1 MRRLCALWCLIAVAA
16 AGCGQEV
23 RYNPTPQIL
32 PQDVRRIALHPIL
45 NKTGQFGLEDK
56 LMLAVRDEFLR
67 DGRYPLV
74 PEPEADGVV
83 WTTISRYLNTP
94 IQYDSNLVPTAYKL
108 RILTDL
114 QFVDRKKPDQAL
126 WVEKNIDEVFTYSA
140 PTLAGGLTEEQAR
153 EQIWN
158 TLAKDIVKRVIDG
171 FGTVTGTSRRI
182 IQGDAPSTDPLSSPQ
197 TPLTPVNPHAY

>member
-1 MRRLCALWCLIAVAA
+1 MRRHWYLLVTAA
-16 AGCGQEV
+16 ALGCAGDDIH
-23 RYNPTPQIL
+23 YNPTPQLL
-32 PQDVRRIALHPIL
+32 PQNVRRIALHPII

-56 LMLAVRDEFLR
+56 LMLTVRDEFLR

-74 PEPEADGVV
+74 PETDADGVV
-83 WTTISRYLNTP
+83 WTTISRYINTP
-94 IQYDSNLVPTAYKL
+94 IQYDANLVPTAYKL
-108 RILTDL
+108 RVLTDL

-126 WVEKNIDEVFTYSA
+126 WVERNIDEVFTYSA

-153 EQIWN
+153 EQIWT

-171 FGTVTGTSRRI
+171 FGSVTGTSRRV
-182 IQGDAPSTDPLSSPQ
+182 IQGDAPSTEPLAAPE